1 MKIIELLNEQ
11 GTIGTVGTTTGN
23 PQPISQTDSK
33 SKFNQTT
40 QVNPKIKQLSATLN
54 SAGIAKNDSEVS
66 DFLNV
71 YSAKLA
77 NPNQEITDP
86 KQANMIAKLAVAK
99 DPNLNTKIKQQI
111 QSLNQNNQMG
121 QPSSI

>member
-1 MKIIELLNEQ
+1 MKIIELLSEQ
-11 GTIGTVGTTTGN
+11 GTIGSVGSTSGPT
-23 PQPISQTDSK
+23 QPISSTTN
-33 SKFNQTT
+33 NQP
-40 QVNPKIKQLSATLN
+40 NPNNDPKMKQLSATLS

-66 DFLNV
+66 DFLNA

-99 DPNLNTKIKQQI
+99 DPNLDIKIKQQI
-111 QSLNQNNQMG
+111 QSLGKNNQMG
-121 QPSSI
+121 QQPKL